1 MAPEWAFIRKKS
13 GRVTCPVA
21 LPSTSNPPVSKLAE
35 VLFGDEGAPGAF
47 FVPISFFSLP
57 IGGVENL
64 SGYDWGWCPIV
75 TLDLR

>member
-57 IGGVENL
+57 IKL
-64 SGYDWGWCPIV
+64 AAFF
-75 TLDLR
+75 